1 MKRRSHGGYPLYPAS
16 NHYDPIRRRFFNPEP
31 KRRLQPLD
39 FGGAFKMLS
48 RKGRFPAQPLPF
60 AKPDFAAFMRQEGLP
75 ENEQKARF
83 VWFGHST
90 LLMRVAGL
98 NILTDPVFGMSAAPN
113 NKMFRRFQPP
123 PAAPHELPPL
133 DIILYSHNHYDHLE
147 ESFVRSVADSGVHFL
162 VPLGMEV
169 LLRRWGVK
177 AENISAADWYQS
189 HTVGGVTFTATPA
202 RLRDRKS
209 VV

>member
-1 MKRRSHGGYPLYPAS
+1 MKRRPHGGYPLYPAS

-98 NILTDPVFGMSAAPN
+98 NIITDPVFGMSAAPN
-113 NKMFRRFQPP
+113 K
-123 PAAPHELPPL
+123 
-133 DIILYSHNHYDHLE
+133 
-147 ESFVRSVADSGVHFL
+147 
-162 VPLGMEV
+162 
-169 LLRRWGVK
+169 
-177 AENISAADWYQS
+177 
-189 HTVGGVTFTATPA
+189 T
-202 RLRDRKS
+202 
-209 VV
+209 